1 MFEMISVNTILCE
14 RMFSKRILVKEFSER
29 IGEGT
34 DERTGKRMKEA
45 GRKYKSKIEVI
56 LGKMKLR
63 NIANLL
69 DFWHFGLYYEK

>member
-1 MFEMISVNTILCE
+1 MFEMISVNPILCE
-14 RMFSKRILVKEFSER
+14 RISER
-29 IGEGT
+29 FCDGT

-45 GRKYKSKIEVI
+45 DRKNKSKIEVI

-69 DFWHFGLYYEK
+69 DFWHFGLYYEKKK